1 MDESPHPSEHGVA
14 GIPARAITLR
24 FIRASGPGGQ
34 HVNKVSTAVQL
45 RVSLD
50 AAGLS
55 SSVRARLER
64 QVPGQIT
71 REGELVINAQRFR
84 SQLRN
89 REDALQRLAALVKNA
104 RHAPKPRIA
113 TAPSAAAKRQRRD
126 DKRRGGALKQLR
138 RTPASDG

>member
-1 MDESPHPSEHGVA
+1 MDESPNSPEHGVA

-24 FIRASGPGGQ
+24 FVRASGPGGQ

-55 SSVRARLER
+55 KGARARLER
-64 QVPGQIT
+64 HVPGQIN
-71 REGELVINAQRFR
+71 RDGELVINAQRFR

-89 REDALQRLAALVKNA
+89 REDALQRLADLVKNA
-104 RHAPKPRIA
+104 RSAPKPRIA
-113 TAPSAAAKRQRRD
+113 TAPTAAAKRQRRD
-126 DKRRGGALKQLR
+126 DKRRDGALKQLR
-138 RTPASDG
+138 RTPELDR